1 VAYVS
6 RYHREALAAMDFFPV
21 PTVTF
26 KVQYRYLIF
35 DHDAKFDEDVIAV
48 LKGTG
53 LNVNRT
59 STQAP

>member
-1 VAYVS
+1 
-6 RYHREALAAMDFFPV
+6 MDFFPV

-48 LKGTG
+48 LKATG

-59 STQAP
+59 SIQAP